1 MFERPEGRTIEIDG
15 EAVTFIEVTDDSIA
29 WKAIV
34 AGQANEGAILGF
46 TPKQRTVFQNGGRT
60 WRAAAAAVVTTV
72 GGFMKGRI

>member
-15 EAVTFIEVTDDSIA
+15 EAVTFIEVTGDWIA

-46 TPKQRTVFQNGGRT
+46 TPKQRTVFQNGGENLAGGGGGGGDDG
-60 WRAAAAAVVTTV
+60 WRIHE
-72 GGFMKGRI
+72 REN